1 MSMLRGR
8 RGRAIERMSIGLGSL
23 LALAGASPAGGA
35 EPAPPETAS
44 ADRPEEAEAS
54 PEASPETPPTQPPAA
69 VAPAPVEIT
78 KVRIAINATPWAM
91 IEIDGEPVG
100 ETPLS
105 DVSLPVGRHRFV
117 ARMPD
122 GSVRERVIRID
133 ADHDAVVF
141 D

>member
-1 MSMLRGR
+1 MSMLRRR
-8 RGRAIERMSIGLGSL
+8 RGRAIERMSIVLGSL
-23 LALAGASPAGGA
+23 LALAGVSPAGGA
-35 EPAPPETAS
+35 EPAPAETAS
-44 ADRPEEAEAS
+44 ADRPEGAET
-54 PEASPETPPTQPPAA
+54 SPETPPTPPPAA

>member
-1 MSMLRGR
+1 MSMLRRR
-8 RGRAIERMSIGLGSL
+8 RGGAIERMSIVLGSL
-23 LALAGASPAGGA
+23 LALAGVSPAGGA

-44 ADRPEEAEAS
+44 ADRPEGAET
-54 PEASPETPPTQPPAA
+54 SPETPPTQPPAA

-78 KVRIAINATPWAM
+78 KIRIAINATPWAM

>member
-1 MSMLRGR
+1 
-8 RGRAIERMSIGLGSL
+8 
-23 LALAGASPAGGA
+23 
-35 EPAPPETAS
+35 
-44 ADRPEEAEAS
+44 
-54 PEASPETPPTQPPAA
+54 
-69 VAPAPVEIT
+69 
-78 KVRIAINATPWAM
+78 M